1 MLNVNKMQLTIKI
14 IHSEV
19 RKAAFKR
26 GLFKTLPI
34 VLLTSNVVHP
44 SKFYSGANSSI
55 GITTQSA
62 LKKGSLAVSINM
74 VYLRSELCLWM

>member
-1 MLNVNKMQLTIKI
+1 MLNANKMQLTIKI

-26 GLFKTLPI
+26 GQTLPI